1 MTISVQPKIYFQA
14 DHGID
19 PVFVDADAIYVI
31 TKLREAGFLAYLVG
45 GSVRDLL
52 VKRTPK
58 DFDISTSAQP
68 EQIKRIFQRRCILI
82 GRRFRLAHI
91 RFGHKILE
99 VSTFRSGE
107 NDSDLIVQDNEWGSP
122 QEDVLRRD
130 FTINGLFY
138 DPATQTVIDYVDGW
152 EDVRKG
158 VLRTIGEPQVRFRQD
173 PVRMIRLVKF
183 QARFNFLVDPDTHNA
198 LRICRQEIVKSSP
211 ARLLEEILRMLE
223 SGAAASFFR
232 IMIESHLLEQ
242 LFPSLNTFLT
252 SPAGERSYRFLDAI
266 DKLHCHTSRPLD
278 RSLLTAALLYP
289 IVEDSIKKELL
300 RSDIIPHIGEI
311 TLLTNSLIKEF
322 VIASFSHFPRRL
334 TALAA
339 SIVAM
344 QYRLTPLSGR
354 KHHRPKLMRSKE
366 FDLAM
371 EFFYV
376 RTLVDHT
383 FIEEYQAWLSAK
395 QHLTKTAEYHGHHQH
410 TQSPAAEAPEPLPPL
425 RRHRRRQDSRRA
437 SPPHH

>member
-1 MTISVQPKIYFQA
+1 MTISIQPKIYSHDA
-14 DHGID
+14 HGID
-19 PVFVDADAIYVI
+19 PVFVDPDAIYVI
-31 TKLREAGFLAYLVG
+31 AKLREAGFEAYLVG
-45 GSVRDLL
+45 GGVRDLL
-52 VKRTPK
+52 LKRTPK
-58 DFDISTSAQP
+58 DYDISTSARP

-82 GRRFRLAHI
+82 GRRFRLAHL

-152 EDVRKG
+152 EDVRRG
-158 VLRTIGEPQVRFRQD
+158 VLRTIGDPQVRFRQD

-183 QARFNFLVDPDTHNA
+183 QARFQFSVDPPTQNA
-198 LRICRQEIVKSSP
+198 LKVCRQEIVKSSP

-223 SGAAASFFR
+223 SGAAAPFFR
-232 IMIESHLLEQ
+232 LMIETRLFEQ
-242 LFPSLNTFLT
+242 LFPSLNTFFI
-252 SPAGERSYRFLDAI
+252 SAAGERSYQFLNAI
-266 DKLHCHTSRPLD
+266 DKLHCHTRRPLD
-278 RSLLTAALLYP
+278 RSILTAALLYP
-289 IVEDSIKKELL
+289 ILEDAIKKELL
-300 RSDIIPHIGEI
+300 HSDIIPHIGEI
-311 TLLTNSLIKEF
+311 TLLTCSVIKEF
-322 VIASFSHFPRRL
+322 VTASFSQFPRRL

-339 SIVAM
+339 AILAT

-383 FIEEYQAWLSAK
+383 LIEEYQEWLSAK
-395 QHLTKTAEYHGHHQH
+395 QHMTKPAEHHGHHH
-410 TQSPAAEAPEPLPPL
+410 GTQGPAAESTEATPPPY
-425 RRHRRRQDSRRA
+425 RHRRKQDSRRA
-437 SPPHH
+437 PPPHH